1 MTIAINPR
9 STTKTHAITTLGTLT
24 RVETNLLLREPAA
37 VLFTLALPLVLL
49 ALNGSGGNEPNPKFG
64 GVGTVD
70 VLLAGLLVYVMATSA
85 IMGLGETLADYR
97 AKGILRR
104 MRVTPLR
111 PWQILSSHAL
121 THGAMSAV
129 GTVALVGIGCA
140 IFDLNLPISLPATVF
155 ALLISLVSL
164 LAVGFL
170 LGAVMPSVRTT
181 QAVAAAIYFPAIFV
195 SGALFPREVLPPFA
209 QTIGD
214 FLPMTYAVRSIR
226 EAWTGGSVDWSSIGI
241 LAGTTLL
248 LAGIA
253 VRMFRWEPRSAA

>member
-1 MTIAINPR
+1 MAVSMTHR
-9 STTKTHAITTLGTLT
+9 TGSRFSSITTLGTLT
-24 RVETNLLLREPAA
+24 RVETSLLLREPAA

-49 ALNGSGGNEPNPKFG
+49 VLNGSNGNEPNPTFG
-64 GVGTVD
+64 GAGTVD

-97 AKGILRR
+97 DKGILRR
-104 MRVTPLR
+104 LRVTPLR

-129 GTVALVGIGCA
+129 GTVVLVGVGYA
-140 IFDLNLPISLPATVF
+140 AFDLNLPTSWPATVF
-155 ALLISLVSL
+155 SLVMSLMSL

-181 QAVAAAIYFPAIFV
+181 QAVAAAIYFPAIFI
-195 SGALFPREVLPPFA
+195 SGALFPQELLPPFA
-209 QTIGD
+209 QTIGE

-226 EAWTGGSVDWSSIGI
+226 EAWTAGTVDWPSIAI